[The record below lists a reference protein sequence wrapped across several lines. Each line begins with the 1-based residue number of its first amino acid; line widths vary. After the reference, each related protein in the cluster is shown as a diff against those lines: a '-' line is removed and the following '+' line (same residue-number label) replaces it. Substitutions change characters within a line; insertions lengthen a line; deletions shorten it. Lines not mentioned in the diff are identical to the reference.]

1 MIDTIEQIETPE
13 GVSLSLNLAGLPVR
27 SIAYMIDWGIKV
39 AFYIVLGLIAGG
51 LGGGLGKTVFTLC
64 VFFMEWFYPVFFEVY
79 KNGQT
84 PGKKKMGL
92 MVLNDN
98 GTPVSAQAAVIR
110 NFVRFG
116 DLLPGAYLTGVIAML
131 CDKKMRRVGDLA
143 AGTVVVYTDKSWKK
157 KAELPDVEPKMLPVD
172 LTAEEKLA
180 IVSFAERSELISELR
195 QLELSKIITD
205 LHGEKGRDGVEEI
218 YKYAKGILGE

>member
-13 GVSLSLNLAGLPVR
+13 GVSLSLNLAGLPAR
-27 SIAYMIDWGIKV
+27 SIAYMIDWGIKI
-39 AFYIVLGLIAGG
+39 AFYIIVGIGVG
-51 LGGGLGKTVFTLC
+51 ILGGGLATTILTLC

-84 PGKKKMGL
+84 PGKRKMGL

-98 GTPVSAQAAVIR
+98 GTPVSVQASIIR
-110 NFVRFG
+110 NFIRFG
-116 DLLPGAYLTGVIAML
+116 DFLPGAYLTGIIAML

-143 AGTVVVYTDKSWKK
+143 AGTVVVYVDKSWKK
-157 KAELPDVEPKMLPVD
+157 KAKLPDVEPVMLPID
-172 LTAEEKLA
+172 MTAEEKLA

-195 QLELSKIITD
+195 QLELSKIIGD
-205 LHGEKGRDGVEEI
+205 VHGIKGYDGVDEI
-218 YKYAKGILGE
+218 YRYAKGILGE